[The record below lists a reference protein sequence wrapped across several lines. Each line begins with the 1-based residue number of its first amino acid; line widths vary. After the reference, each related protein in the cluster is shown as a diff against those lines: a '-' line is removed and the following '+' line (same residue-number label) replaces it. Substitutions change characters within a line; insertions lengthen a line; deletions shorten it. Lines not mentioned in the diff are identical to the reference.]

1 MGLLS
6 NKRLEVERV
15 NGKTQVH
22 VVEEFTALGTL
33 AALGVWALV
42 WYHGSTIFEAIAAAG
57 TAALVSILVLVILR
71 CALRLMSEG
80 MGAARPMQA
89 PRRREA
95 LPQGRAHRVR
105 TALRETAPRP
115 ALPHQLRALLHR
127 ALSLLPVET
136 PWRHATTPTA

>member
-80 MGAARPMQA
+80 MGQLDQCKRPDGGKLFPKA
-89 PRRREA
+89 ERIGYGPLFGKRH
-95 LPQGRAHRVR
+95 PV
-105 TALRETAPRP
+105 
-115 ALPHQLRALLHR
+115 LLYLISFVLCFIGLF
-127 ALSLLPVET
+127 LSF
-136 PWRHATTPTA
+136 R